1 MQYKGFKI
9 NVVPLN
15 FSMNYL
21 EVVECTRSHT
31 QDFAVEFQV
40 AKHRCIW
47 WDRNNDDIIAEIAAK
62 RLESIE
68 KVKKYIDDYENAC
81 NV

>member
-1 MQYKGFKI
+1 MKYKGFKI
-9 NVVPLN
+9 NIVPLN
-15 FSMNYL
+15 FTTTYF
-21 EVVECTRSHT
+21 EIVECTRSYT

-40 AKHRCIW
+40 AKHKCIW
-47 WDRNNDDIIAEIAAK
+47 WNRKTEEVLAEIAAK